1 MVLALVRSVCEY
13 GCPEWSTGL
22 TKGQSNTIEL
32 IQKRIFK
39 IILPKQP
46 YLKACEALQIP
57 TLKDRRE
64 SLCKKTNHKN
74 LCVTLVIN
82 CTI

>member
-1 MVLALVRSVCEY
+1 MTVS
-13 GCPEWSTGL
+13 
-22 TKGQSNTIEL
+22 
-32 IQKRIFK
+32 
-39 IILPKQP
+39 KQP
-46 YLKACEALQIP
+46 YLEACEALQIP

-64 SLCKKTNHKN
+64 SLCKKTYSN